1 MALGW
6 RRVGTIGSM
15 SLELLFLGSGTSA
28 GVPLIGCEC
37 EVCRSSDPRDQRTRA
52 SVVVRYPDAGD
63 VGRDEHMIRQFMI
76 DTTPEMRMQVLRHR
90 IMRIDGVLFTHAH
103 ADHIFGLD
111 DLRRFNAAMDRAID
125 IYAEAPVME
134 RFFEIFS
141 YVFEPHK
148 NVNDSFI
155 PQLIA
160 NRLEP
165 EGVLDLHGARWTP
178 LRLLH
183 GRLPILG
190 FRVDWEGQSLAYC
203 TDVSRIVPETYP
215 LLEGLD
221 VLVLDALRYRHHPTH
236 MTVDQALE
244 QIDRIRPGRA
254 YLTHIAHDISHADL
268 EPRLPEHVF
277 LAFDGLS
284 VRCRGESGSE

>member
-1 MALGW
+1 MA
-6 RRVGTIGSM
+6 
-15 SLELLFLGSGTSA
+15 LELLFLGSGTSA

-52 SVVVRYPDAGD
+52 SVLVRYPDREDAGD
-63 VGRDEHMIRQFMI
+63 IDERTVRQFMI
-76 DTTPEMRMQVLRHR
+76 DTTPEMRIQVLRHR

-125 IYAEAPVME
+125 IYAERAVME
-134 RFFEIFS
+134 RFFEIFR

-155 PQLIA
+155 PMLIPHMI
-160 NRLEP
+160 EP
-165 EGVLDLHGARWTP
+165 EGVLMLRGAKWTP
-178 LRLLH
+178 LRCLH

-190 FRVDWEGQSLAYC
+190 FRVDWEDQSLAYC
-203 TDVSRIVPETYP
+203 TDVSAIPPQTYP

-236 MTVDQALE
+236 LTVEQALE
-244 QIDRIRPGRA
+244 QIDQIQPGRA
-254 YLTHIAHDISHADL
+254 YLTHIAHDISHAEL

-277 LAFDGLS
+277 LAFDGLT
-284 VRCRGESGSE
+284 VRCGADHEAS

>member
-1 MALGW
+1 MA
-6 RRVGTIGSM
+6 
-15 SLELLFLGSGTSA
+15 LELLFLGSGTSA

-52 SVVVRYPDAGD
+52 SVLVRYPDREAPGD
-63 VGRDEHMIRQFMI
+63 IDERTVRQYMI
-76 DTTPEMRMQVLRHR
+76 DTTPEMRIQVLRHR

-125 IYAEAPVME
+125 IYAERAVME
-134 RFFEIFS
+134 RFFEIFR

-155 PQLIA
+155 PMLIPHTI
-160 NRLEP
+160 EP
-165 EGVLDLHGARWTP
+165 EGVLTLRGAKWTP
-178 LRLLH
+178 LRFLH

-190 FRVDWEGQSLAYC
+190 FRVDWKDQSLAYC
-203 TDVSRIVPETYP
+203 TDVSAIPPATYP

-236 MTVDQALE
+236 LTVDQALE
-244 QIDRIRPGRA
+244 QIEQIHPKRA
-254 YLTHIAHDISHADL
+254 YLTHIAHDISHAEL

-277 LAFDGLS
+277 LAFDGLT
-284 VRCRGESGSE
+284 VRCGVDHEAG

>member
-1 MALGW
+1 M
-6 RRVGTIGSM
+6 
-15 SLELLFLGSGTSA
+15 
-28 GVPLIGCEC
+28 PLIGCEC
-37 EVCRSSDPRDQRTRA
+37 DVCRSNDPRDQRTRA
-52 SVVVRYPDAGD
+52 SVLVRYPGEDAAG
-63 VGRDEHMIRQFMI
+63 GEGMWRQYMV
-76 DTTPEMRMQVLRHR
+76 DTSPEMRMQVLRHA

-111 DLRRFNAAMDRAID
+111 DLRRFNAAMGCAID
-125 IYAEAPVME
+125 IYAEQSVLA

-155 PQLIA
+155 PMLIP
-160 NRLEP
+160 NRLEVASP
-165 EGVLDLHGARWTP
+165 IELHGARWTP
-178 LRLLH
+178 LRLMH

-190 FRVDWEGQSLAYC
+190 FRVDWRDQSLAYC
-203 TDVSRIVPETYP
+203 TDVSGIPPESYP

-244 QIDRIRPGRA
+244 QIDRLKPGRA
-254 YLTHIAHDISHADL
+254 YLTHIAHDIAHADL
-268 EPRLPEHVF
+268 DPRLPDHVF
-277 LAFDGLS
+277 LAYDGLEI
-284 VRCRGESGSE
+284 RCDENAATT